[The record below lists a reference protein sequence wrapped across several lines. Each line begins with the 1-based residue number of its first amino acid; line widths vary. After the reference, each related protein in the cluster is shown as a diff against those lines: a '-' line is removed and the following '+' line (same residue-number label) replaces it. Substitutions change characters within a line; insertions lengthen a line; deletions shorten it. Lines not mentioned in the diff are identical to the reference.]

1 MKWLCPK
8 YQDTTLIFFIFT
20 VVHMLAKEVDDEPLD
35 PLSVVTVALSVLSV
49 DSNVVKRARALL
61 KSVDAAFSSM

>member
-1 MKWLCPK
+1 
-8 YQDTTLIFFIFT
+8 
-20 VVHMLAKEVDDEPLD
+20 MLAKEVDDEPLD